1 MCGWYDAKER
11 IVSAADSGYTGLGSL
26 IAYQSDVI
34 MPFVMDYCLVLDN
47 MFVLQQNHVF
57 EVQGI

>member
-11 IVSAADSGYTGLGSL
+11 IVSAADSGYTGLGGL

-47 MFVLQQNHVF
+47 MFVLQ
-57 EVQGI
+57 